1 MTVREAIARRSSTRG
16 FTPEPLT
23 EEELN
28 AILEAGLQAPTA
40 TDRQEI
46 HFTVLHDGDPVLAEL
61 EREKNRLYGISPEKK
76 FYYGAPAVV
85 ILSGEKDFHWSGIDA
100 GIAVQ
105 SMALT
110 AEALGL
116 GSLIIGCVNDALRGE
131 REKEFAEKL
140 RFPENYE
147 FLIAVA
153 VGHKAV
159 TKQPHTYDREA
170 RVTEL

>member
-1 MTVREAIARRSSTRG
+1 M
-16 FTPEPLT
+16 
-23 EEELN
+23 
-28 AILEAGLQAPTA
+28 
-40 TDRQEI
+40 
-46 HFTVLHDGDPVLAEL
+46 
-61 EREKNRLYGISPEKK
+61 
-76 FYYGAPAVV
+76 V

>member
-105 SMALT
+105 SMRSRRRRWDSAVSSSAALT
-110 AEALGL
+110 TPFGANGKRNLPK
-116 GSLIIGCVNDALRGE
+116 SSVSPKITNS
-131 REKEFAEKL
+131 
-140 RFPENYE
+140 
-147 FLIAVA
+147 
-153 VGHKAV
+153 
-159 TKQPHTYDREA
+159 
-170 RVTEL
+170 